1 MLFRSVS
8 LSGDNYNVT
17 GSLSLKD
24 GESEY
29 AYILAWDISGT
40 IDGNEFIYKNETA
53 TFWNVISGYI
63 RLADVS
69 NDYSTQ
75 SWSEMLT
82 WTLKTEVDKNGVLS
96 VTGLEYEQYF
106 SFSTS
111 ENDIWRVSI
120 ENGKATVDYYTVT
133 DDYGMPSNDYDEVHD
148 KREVEIRDFTEADLA
163 KALSISREITDND
176 GNIFTETLYVYL
188 QVTLNPDDRT
198 VSFEYVSCKKEV
210 TTK

>member
-1 MLFRSVS
+1 
-8 LSGDNYNVT
+8 
-17 GSLSLKD
+17 
-24 GESEY
+24 
-29 AYILAWDISGT
+29 
-40 IDGNEFIYKNETA
+40 
-53 TFWNVISGYI
+53 
-63 RLADVS
+63 
-69 NDYSTQ
+69 
-75 SWSEMLT
+75 MLT